1 MSMALFFILLIL
13 FLAISLPIGGTFTL
27 LSVIP
32 SLLNQNFS
40 FGVSDVARA
49 MFAGLNSFTLLAVP
63 MFMVSGMIMVKGGI
77 SQKLFNFFGYFIGNK
92 TAGFPCAVVV
102 TCMFYAAISGS
113 SPATVS
119 AVGAMTIPFLV
130 SMGYDKIFATSIVT
144 VAGGLGVIIPPSISY
159 IVYASAANCSPS
171 KLFIAGIIPGI
182 LIGVALMIYCY
193 IYCKKH
199 GEDKTKL
206 KESYTKLHEIG
217 LPKLFK
223 DSFFALLTPF
233 IILGTIYSGICSPTE
248 AAVISVF
255 YGLFVCLFVYKSI
268 KFGDIAP
275 VVVEGTKTYVNILF
289 VIAAATAF
297 AKILTLLRYSQIISQ
312 SVLTLSDNR
321 YVVLLIMN
329 IVMLVCGMFIDN
341 IPNIMI
347 LTPIMVPVATAIGVD
362 PIHFGI
368 IMTCNLAIGMI
379 TPPMGIN
386 LFVASGMTKIPV
398 LRLAR
403 AVVPFLVTFLISL
416 GFITNIPGISMGLV
430 SALSKETTKT
440 VATTPT
446 LEADADLYGANIKPL
461 NPNALSTEYHWRAA
475 MTVADSSINYK
486 MLAEFAHLM
495 DIKSGGRIKIDLYPN
510 GQLGNEFTEAVL
522 SGSIEIGTGM
532 TTNLVDYIPQYAIFD
547 IPNLFDDVTQMRTV
561 LSGDFSKVLNHY
573 CNAGG
578 IQMLGYSD
586 AGFRQLTTNKE
597 VHTLSDLQGQKIRVM
612 TDKYHIA
619 YWNALGAAATPMQ
632 FTEVFMGL
640 QQGTIDG
647 EENPYM
653 NIVGN
658 NMQEVQ
664 KYIVET
670 NHIGH
675 VIIFFMNY
683 DLYNSLPSDVRRLVD
698 ECAAAATAYGNA
710 KADASIKQY
719 KQTCIDAG
727 AQIITLEPSV
737 IDEIRKKGIIV
748 QEMVRSDL
756 GDEIVDQLMDAIN
769 KTRAK

>member
-1 MSMALFFILLIL
+1 
-13 FLAISLPIGGTFTL
+13 
-27 LSVIP
+27 
-32 SLLNQNFS
+32 
-40 FGVSDVARA
+40 
-49 MFAGLNSFTLLAVP
+49 
-63 MFMVSGMIMVKGGI
+63 
-77 SQKLFNFFGYFIGNK
+77 
-92 TAGFPCAVVV
+92 
-102 TCMFYAAISGS
+102 
-113 SPATVS
+113 
-119 AVGAMTIPFLV
+119 
-130 SMGYDKIFATSIVT
+130 
-144 VAGGLGVIIPPSISY
+144 
-159 IVYASAANCSPS
+159 
-171 KLFIAGIIPGI
+171 
-182 LIGVALMIYCY
+182 
-193 IYCKKH
+193 
-199 GEDKTKL
+199 
-206 KESYTKLHEIG
+206 
-217 LPKLFK
+217 
-223 DSFFALLTPF
+223 
-233 IILGTIYSGICSPTE
+233 
-248 AAVISVF
+248 
-255 YGLFVCLFVYKSI
+255 
-268 KFGDIAP
+268 
-275 VVVEGTKTYVNILF
+275 
-289 VIAAATAF
+289 
-297 AKILTLLRYSQIISQ
+297 
-312 SVLTLSDNR
+312 
-321 YVVLLIMN
+321 
-329 IVMLVCGMFIDN
+329 
-341 IPNIMI
+341 
-347 LTPIMVPVATAIGVD
+347 
-362 PIHFGI
+362 
-368 IMTCNLAIGMI
+368 
-379 TPPMGIN
+379 
-386 LFVASGMTKIPV
+386 
-398 LRLAR
+398 
-403 AVVPFLVTFLISL
+403 
-416 GFITNIPGISMGLV
+416 
-430 SALSKETTKT
+430 
-440 VATTPT
+440 
-446 LEADADLYGANIKPL
+446 
-461 NPNALSTEYHWRAA
+461 